1 MKKCI
6 EKIID
11 KKFDSVING
20 YSPLKV
26 DIFLD
31 SIISDL
37 KQFEEEF
44 SKLEEKVKELE
55 IENKKLKEQLE
66 EKENKIDIK

>member
-37 KQFEEEF
+37 KQFDEEF

-66 EKENKIDIK
+66 KENKIDIK

>member
-37 KQFEEEF
+37 KQFEEDF

-66 EKENKIDIK
+66 KENKIDIK

>member
-37 KQFEEEF
+37 KQFEEDF
-44 SKLEEKVKELE
+44 LKLEEKVL
-55 IENKKLKEQLE
+55 LR
-66 EKENKIDIK
+66 EKRRFNYG

>member
-66 EKENKIDIK
+66 KENKIDIK

>member
-55 IENKKLKEQLE
+55 IENKKLKVQL

>member
-37 KQFEEEF
+37 KQFEEDF

>member
-44 SKLEEKVKELE
+44 LKLEEKVKELE

-66 EKENKIDIK
+66 KENKIDIK

>member
-37 KQFEEEF
+37 KQFEEDF
-44 SKLEEKVKELE
+44 LKLEEKVKELE

>member
-37 KQFEEEF
+37 KQFEENF
-44 SKLEEKVKELE
+44 LKLEQKVKELE
-55 IENKKLKEQLE
+55 NENKKLKEQLE
-66 EKENKIDIK
+66 KEKIKLI

>member
-37 KQFEEEF
+37 KQFEEDF
-44 SKLEEKVKELE
+44 LKLEEKVKELE
-55 IENKKLKEQLE
+55 IENEKLKKQLE
-66 EKENKIDIK
+66 KEK

>member
-37 KQFEEEF
+37 KQFEEDF
-44 SKLEEKVKELE
+44 
-55 IENKKLKEQLE
+55 LKNLSL
-66 EKENKIDIK
+66 D